1 VQACLLGP
9 RPYRPTRK
17 WFDEENG
24 LDRLEVFASLNDARF
39 YGLPPNG
46 GSIQPKRSIA
56 AVPLAIRVE
65 DDEVIVFR
73 GSESLSWSIGDTN
86 GCEPIKTLG

>member
-9 RPYRPTRK
+9 RPYRPSGK

-39 YGLPPNG
+39 YGLRPNG
-46 GSIQPKRSIA
+46 GSIQPKRRIA

-73 GSESLSWSIGDTN
+73 GSESLSRSIGDTN
-86 GCEPIKTLG
+86 GCELKTLG